1 MFFENLL
8 LFHAISLCSTNSTQQ
23 SPQNSYSFA
32 PKIISM
38 KYLLLLFSITF
49 HGQVLHHQMISSQ
62 GTTKKTSNGTLVRQS
77 VGQLSTSGN
86 YDSETMT
93 VGQGFQ
99 QSLWQKYIASSKIEA
114 VGDIS
119 TYPNP
124 FVNLV
129 NFQLAEN
136 IVGKISIYV
145 FDVNGRVVFQ
155 KDKEMNGSL
164 LTIDLS
170 SLPRSQY
177 LVRLKSEKFNYY
189 TKILKHL

>member
-1 MFFENLL
+1 
-8 LFHAISLCSTNSTQQ
+8 
-23 SPQNSYSFA
+23 
-32 PKIISM
+32 M

-62 GTTKKTSNGTLVRQS
+62 GATKKTSNGTLVRQS
-77 VGQLSTSGN
+77 IGQLSTSGN

-99 QSLWQKYIASSKIEA
+99 QSLWQKYIASSKTEA

-129 NFQLAEN
+129 NFQLVEN
-136 IVGKISIYV
+136 IVGVISIYV
-145 FDVNGRVVFQ
+145 FDVNGRLVFQ

-164 LTIDLS
+164 LTVDLS